1 MKPLSEWPRDKLL
14 VAVFESHPH
23 AQSALAELLRR
34 ERERCAEMCERIG
47 GEYDYPRAVSAYRAA
62 SAIREMQ

>member
-1 MKPLSEWPRDKLL
+1 VKPLSEWTRDDLL
-14 VAVFESHPH
+14 VCVFESHPN

-34 ERERCAEMCERIG
+34 ERERCAELCERIG

-62 SAIREMQ
+62 SAIRGMQ